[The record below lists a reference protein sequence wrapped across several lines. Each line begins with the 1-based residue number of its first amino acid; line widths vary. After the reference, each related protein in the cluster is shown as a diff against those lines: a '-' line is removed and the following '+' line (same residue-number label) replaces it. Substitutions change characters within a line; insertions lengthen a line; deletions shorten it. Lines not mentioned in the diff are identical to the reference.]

1 MQHVTSLVNATI
13 HKVKGRGIIL
23 SILMSENGN
32 RMPKHGE
39 IVENTGT
46 HYIVTGVEYSRGI
59 SIADRI
65 GLVVRKV

>member
-1 MQHVTSLVNATI
+1 MN
-13 HKVKGRGIIL
+13 
-23 SILMSENGN
+23 ENGN
-32 RMPKHGE
+32 RMPKQGE